1 MQSFLLFW
9 TILCTFIPLKTRKI
23 WKNEKN
29 SWRYFYFTN
38 VYNKWQSYVWSLKY
52 GSNKHSFFVILG
64 HFFPFYPIN
73 NLKNQNLEKKKK
85 TPLGDIIILHL
96 CITNDNHMIY
106 VSWDMEC
113 GWQTELIVN
122 LGHFLPAY
130 PSKNHKNE
138 NFQKL
143 KKKQKKKKQKKTK
156 KKKRIYIIL

>member
-1 MQSFLLFW
+1 M
-9 TILCTFIPLKTRKI
+9 
-23 WKNEKN
+23 
-29 SWRYFYFTN
+29 
-38 VYNKWQSYVWSLKY
+38 Y
-52 GSNKHSFFVILG
+52 GPWNMDLTGIVFFVILG

-113 GWQTELIVN
+113 CWQTELFVN

-143 KKKQKKKKQKKTK
+143 KKKKNHVEISFYTIVPK
-156 KKKRIYIIL
+156 IMIICYTFLEIWCVMDVIFIFILCYFLVVLQPEK